1 MSLHRIIVQDTEAS
15 KSEFQERSF
24 AGVAENF
31 KFFVDDMTAAT
42 GYPHYK
48 IYGSVD
54 KAGLA
59 DSGGAESRAWAET
72 VNAYQQ
78 MKLSDNHRR
87 LFHAIFEA
95 VGRVPKQWEVT
106 YPSIYQS
113 TPEEEATLLKTQAD
127 TLTTLTREGVITGRQ
142 AYQALATGQPL
153 ENVLKPLDDADVLT
167 PVEEEAAAGPSAEE
181 ELAALLGGAP
191 AEGAGETAEE
201 IPGEEPVTERGEP
214 LPEGEDDGAIA
225 PEDVPIDAPV
235 EDEPELSAEDELAA
249 ALGEGEAEGE
259 PEPEL
264 DDLEFDPEFDLE
276 IDDTEDAESEEGF
289 ALVALEQ
296 QTDSADELLEYLL
309 GWRVDAGKGGG
320 KGRAKRGKRTE
331 KPNCT
336 KGRSCGLSCVDMA
349 KRCEPDLSPIAM
361 AAAKALA
368 SRKPTAEGGKGR
380 GGNQDPF
387 DPAVNPL
394 NVPNRPRQQPTQDPF
409 DPKVNPLNI
418 PNRPRQTPQDP
429 FDPRVN
435 PLNIPDMRSQ
445 RPASAPGKVRTS
457 LMPPIDRN
465 APDAFQKFNAR
476 QNSIQKL
483 HSSLSQGRLNPVVNG
498 EVSLD
503 RIANGKMGALNAL
516 SDALNPKVGL
526 LASTNSNGEY
536 TGFMSIKEGR
546 NSIEISNFGTDG
558 SQPGSGRAIF
568 NQLLE
573 YAAKSGKSLD
583 TSPVESAI
591 GFYEKM
597 GMKGEMGSMEMSAA
611 EVKAA
616 AARIRDGQAQKPID
630 VSPLGSPVKDTYK
643 DRIRGLSD
651 VGNVST
657 PPVDGIESTARPDPV
672 LVDAFRNGQR
682 NATLALMKEDNE
694 RDIYVPADPVS
705 AVIMASAQAAGVK
718 VNGLIVRPDD
728 DDFASI
734 LQSTNGPV
742 VMAKEG
748 VGKGFHSIGGSR
760 RVPASEVTGG
770 TVTATQQDI
779 DAAAKAVREQGGR
792 AVLPVPVIEVSPNE
806 FRVVGNSNMLA
817 VAQRAGV
824 DPWIYIVDEENR

>member
-1 MSLHRIIVQDTEAS
+1 
-15 KSEFQERSF
+15 
-24 AGVAENF
+24 
-31 KFFVDDMTAAT
+31 
-42 GYPHYK
+42 
-48 IYGSVD
+48 
-54 KAGLA
+54 
-59 DSGGAESRAWAET
+59 
-72 VNAYQQ
+72 
-78 MKLSDNHRR
+78 
-87 LFHAIFEA
+87 
-95 VGRVPKQWEVT
+95 
-106 YPSIYQS
+106 
-113 TPEEEATLLKTQAD
+113 
-127 TLTTLTREGVITGRQ
+127 
-142 AYQALATGQPL
+142 
-153 ENVLKPLDDADVLT
+153 
-167 PVEEEAAAGPSAEE
+167 
-181 ELAALLGGAP
+181 
-191 AEGAGETAEE
+191 
-201 IPGEEPVTERGEP
+201 
-214 LPEGEDDGAIA
+214 
-225 PEDVPIDAPV
+225 
-235 EDEPELSAEDELAA
+235 
-249 ALGEGEAEGE
+249 
-259 PEPEL
+259 
-264 DDLEFDPEFDLE
+264 
-276 IDDTEDAESEEGF
+276 
-289 ALVALEQ
+289 
-296 QTDSADELLEYLL
+296 
-309 GWRVDAGKGGG
+309 
-320 KGRAKRGKRTE
+320 
-331 KPNCT
+331 
-336 KGRSCGLSCVDMA
+336 
-349 KRCEPDLSPIAM
+349 
-361 AAAKALA
+361 
-368 SRKPTAEGGKGR
+368 
-380 GGNQDPF
+380 
-387 DPAVNPL
+387 
-394 NVPNRPRQQPTQDPF
+394 
-409 DPKVNPLNI
+409 
-418 PNRPRQTPQDP
+418 
-429 FDPRVN
+429 
-435 PLNIPDMRSQ
+435 
-445 RPASAPGKVRTS
+445 
-457 LMPPIDRN
+457 MPPIDRN